1 MKQSSGHPERSRYH
15 HGDLRQSLIDA
26 AIAII
31 ESGDLAQ
38 LSLREVARRV
48 GVSHNAPYRHFSDKD
63 ALLSAVAEQGFQKL
77 RQATEQASNETVN
90 ADQRLRAIGT
100 AYVQFALNNPVYY
113 RVMFSLYQGRQDEGL
128 KTAMAQ
134 TFAVLLSAIQQG
146 QQTGV
151 FRTGDPLSMAQVAWA
166 SVHGIAML
174 IIDGQLTLN
183 QATPLEEF
191 LQISFMLLTEGLL
204 QSASPRP
211 SEM

>member
-1 MKQSSGHPERSRYH
+1 MKQSSNRPQRSSYH

-31 ESGDLAQ
+31 EAGDLAQ
-38 LSLREVARRV
+38 LSLREVARQV
-48 GVSHNAPYRHFSDKD
+48 GVSHNAPYRHFADKD

-77 RQATEQASNETVN
+77 RLVTDQASNQRVS
-90 ADQRLRAIGT
+90 ADQQLKAIGS

-128 KTAMAQ
+128 STAMTQA
-134 TFAVLLSAIQQG
+134 FAVLLNCIRQG

-151 FRTGDPLSMAQVAWA
+151 FRPGDPVSIAQVAWA

-174 IIDGQLTLN
+174 IIDGQLSFSQET
-183 QATPLEEF
+183 TPEKF
-191 LQISFMLLTEGLL
+191 LQVALTLLTEGLL
-204 QSASPRP
+204 QS
-211 SEM
+211 